1 MSRTSGLGRSLT
13 RATRSKTT
21 VVMVVAV
28 LGCGALTGAGLAGV
42 WSQAVQGDFTNVH
55 VRVVHT
61 IASGYDSGWHYH
73 PGLAIVQVNEGT
85 FQITQGSCTPKTV
98 SAGSTY
104 IETPYVPVRAVA
116 QGKIDWTTTLLVRYE
131 DPPLVPLTTNPCP

>member
-1 MSRTSGLGRSLT
+1 
-13 RATRSKTT
+13 
-21 VVMVVAV
+21 MVAAV

-42 WSQAVQGDFTNVH
+42 WSQAVQADFTNVH

-61 IASGYDSGWHYH
+61 IASDYDSGWHYH
-73 PGLAIVQVNEGT
+73 PGLAIVQVNQGT

-98 SAGSTY
+98 TAGSTY

-131 DPPLVPLTTNPCP
+131 DAPLIPLKTSPCP

>member
-1 MSRTSGLGRSLT
+1 MSGLT
-13 RATRSKTT
+13 RGLRRAVRSKTT
-21 VVMVVAV
+21 MVMFTA
-28 LGCGALTGAGLAGV
+28 LIGCGALTGAGLAGV
-42 WSQAVQGDFTNVH
+42 WSQAVQADFTNVH

-61 IASGYDSGWHYH
+61 IADNYDSGWHYH